1 MAVGSSNVNDQAP
14 RTLWLAHPDR
24 LLSEGLAAVLASSSS
39 FIVTHHCT
47 DPREVGSARVDR
59 LPDILL
65 VDEACATQL
74 LDESARTPARAGMAI
89 VVLAT
94 AIHGDLVDLALA
106 LPADGVVLKS
116 LAATDASAALQQVV
130 TGQGVFPAGWSR
142 AVAAT
147 LQLDACSELTAR
159 EREVLDL
166 VAAGFSNDEIAQ
178 QLFVSRHTVK
188 FHLRRIYPKLGVRNR
203 VEAAALA
210 SRHDGGSPARRD
222 CAPPL
227 AVDLDEQRLFT
238 RPPG

>member
-1 MAVGSSNVNDQAP
+1 VSDHVP
-14 RTLWLAHPDR
+14 RTLWLAHSDR
-24 LLSEGLAAVLASSSS
+24 LVSEALAAVLGSSSS
-39 FIVTHHCT
+39 FIVTHYCT
-47 DPREVGSARVDR
+47 DPCEVGGARVDR

-65 VDEACATQL
+65 VDEACAARL
-74 LDESARTPARAGMAI
+74 LDGSSCTPARSGMAI
-89 VVLAT
+89 VVLAS
-94 AIHGDLVDLALA
+94 AMHRDLVDLALA

-116 LAATDASAALQQVV
+116 LTATDAIAALQQVV

-142 AVAAT
+142 AVAGT

-178 QLFVSRHTVK
+178 QLFLSRHTVK

-210 SRHDGGSPARRD
+210 GRRDGG
-222 CAPPL
+222 PPS
-227 AVDLDEQRLFT
+227 
-238 RPPG
+238 